1 MREQE
6 FVDAGEMKQKVG
18 YSNPAK
24 LMNYHKM
31 KKATK
36 EGPNSVRNYMSH
48 IEAFA
53 RTNQQLNPSE
63 MVSNSSS
70 RAARL
75 TNEPDM
81 ASLKSF
87 NSGKENLNRQ
97 LGRSLRGGGV
107 PPRIVCNQ
115 KNTIVSGKTET
126 LEAKF
131 GKSKID
137 TEDTVSVKTENTQI
151 TAHRHAMRD
160 FSSYYNTFRKRSN
173 SFCK

>member
-1 MREQE
+1 M
-6 FVDAGEMKQKVG
+6 
-18 YSNPAK
+18 
-24 LMNYHKM
+24 
-31 KKATK
+31 
-36 EGPNSVRNYMSH
+36 RNYMSH

-63 MVSNSSS
+63 MVSNSS
-70 RAARL
+70 RGAHL

-97 LGRSLRGGGV
+97 LARNLRGGM

-160 FSSYYNTFRKRSN
+160 FSSYYNSFRKRSN